1 MFGVENYIHEIDAW
15 VSSDDHETNTR
26 SRKNIPLI
34 ITGEQ
39 GCGKSSVMAHW
50 LDFHQRS
57 HKKNNDFVV
66 VHFAHKSPADRVYF
80 YSLYRMFNRLREE
93 FDIKQKMPI
102 LEDKLRVYFSR
113 WLELAN
119 AKRESELKRQRIIL
133 IFDGI
138 ERYRDSS
145 GKEETP
151 DWIPTESPNGV
162 YLVYV
167 VSQESR
173 SFKILMNKAK
183 LTLTIGKL
191 NAHVRDQMLAA
202 VLENYPLDEM
212 EKMEMRVKW
221 TSQLIATDERCA
233 NALFTSL
240 LLNLLFVKSMQFPL
254 FPIELVEKCGNSE
267 ALFIAAMDFYCTT
280 DVLKKVLACLALTRS
295 GLTEDELKIL
305 TGVQFEQ
312 FYDMVAIFSVFISSY
327 QGLYQIC
334 VDSFREIVLQRLI
347 LNPVAFHLDIADVVE
362 SQRFTVRNVQEQVHH
377 LYESGNWMR
386 LKDKLVSLEVFCVLM
401 TPDYKLELA
410 MYWQKLESCHF
421 DVVQEYNRSLELFV
435 ENNHLG
441 NQELFVLVVQFC
453 RLFKELT
460 DFETEL
466 TPEFKHPHLRGQFE
480 LKEINLLEEVR
491 SIPGMYSE
499 KQLSAIEEHEQF
511 NIENNI
517 SREQLKESILKMIQ
531 EGSPQRSQPK
541 FYYYKRW
548 LWIQFPWGALDV
560 YSNLSQ
566 TMGKFNSFHEVVSQE
581 IERELGVVTLK
592 IINKSAMHQ
601 EQSRKEVKIRKP
613 LRTSG
618 SESRLNRSTGSK
630 VYSFL
635 PKLSISKNELSGIF
649 TPTQSLTE
657 EQYLKTVQPPKFR
670 PHGKTVSNVDRD
682 FSFDVMF
689 KELTPE
695 NVLVKLGAQV
705 VHYSN
710 HEIAKKVKE
719 NHELQRTFNK
729 LANERK
735 QKLMQL
741 AGLQSQ
747 LAKSVDKA
755 REQEEIRQQIHKLQH
770 KIESTYER
778 LNKEEL
784 ERKRLEQVVVSC
796 FKNPARN
803 DEWERSLDKYIS
815 NIKTY
820 VDLEMKEIEQYELEK
835 EQLNSK
841 IKEFEMLFKDKIV
854 YQNHTIDRVAEQF
867 MMKANFK
874 ETLING
880 ERRRQRVIR
889 LSNLP
894 KKLEYYR
901 EQLREQ
907 EKKRKTLAGMK
918 TAIKEKLAEC
928 QAVFTKLQESGF
940 ITHPSEMINIIFQLE
955 KNEELKVTQ
964 SRLEAKIYELEREKE
979 TLQTKLK
986 FFKQKQR
993 EVPLVSTSTLTEQID
1008 SLQLHNAA
1016 SEKHLTQISILVKK
1030 QELLVVECSAIVE
1043 HIRKMLK
1050 MPEEFAVEK
1059 GEICGTL
1066 SKCGERLIDFER
1078 KIRKVLGFSAYSQFI
1093 RTFPEILSVQ
1103 QVACSNAD
1111 NIRVKIS
1118 SPEAEMLSGTE
1129 RDAGE
1134 KWKMETKGKRR
1145 R

>member
-1 MFGVENYIHEIDAW
+1 MENYIHEIDAW
-15 VSSDDHETNTR
+15 ASSDDHEANVR
-26 SRKNIPLI
+26 SRKNVPLI

-39 GCGKSSVMAHW
+39 GSGKSSVMAHW

-57 HKKNNDFVV
+57 HKKNNDYVV
-66 VHFAHKSPADRVYF
+66 VHFAKRSPSDRLYY
-80 YSLYRMFNRLREE
+80 YSLHRMFSRLREE

-119 AKRESELKRQRIIL
+119 AKRESQLKRQRIIL
-133 IFDGI
+133 VFDGI
-138 ERYRDSS
+138 ERYRDST

-151 DWIPTESPNGV
+151 DWIPTDSPSGV
-162 YLVYV
+162 YLIYV

-183 LTLTIGKL
+183 SIITIGKL
-191 NAHVRDQMLAA
+191 STHVRDQMLAA
-202 VLENYPLDEM
+202 VLESYQFEEM
-212 EKMEMRVKW
+212 ERIETRVRQA
-221 TSQLIATDERCA
+221 SHFLASDERCA

-240 LLNLLFVKSMQFPL
+240 LLNLMFVKSMQFPQ
-254 FPIELVEKCGNSE
+254 FPFELAEKCGNCE
-267 ALFIAAMDFYCTT
+267 ALFTAAIDYYCTT
-280 DVLKKVLACLALTRS
+280 DVLKKVLACLALTRT

-312 FYDMVAIFSVFISSY
+312 FYDLVSLFSVSISSY
-327 QGLYQIC
+327 QGLYQVC
-334 VDSFREIVLQRLI
+334 VDSFRDIITQRLI
-347 LNPVAFHLDIADVVE
+347 QNPSAFHLDIADVVE

-386 LKDKLVSLEVFCVLM
+386 LKDKLISLEVFCVLM

-441 NQELFVLVVQFC
+441 NQDLFVLVVQFC

-480 LKEINLLEEVR
+480 LKEINLLEEVKNV
-491 SIPGMYSE
+491 PGMYSE
-499 KQLSAIEEHEQF
+499 KQLSAIEEKEQF

-517 SREQLKESILKMIQ
+517 SREQLKESILKLIQ
-531 EGSPQRSQPK
+531 EGDPLRSQPK

-566 TMGKFNSFHEVVSQE
+566 TIGKFNSSHEVVSQE
-581 IERELGVVTLK
+581 VERELGVVTLK
-592 IINKSAMHQ
+592 IINESALRHEKS
-601 EQSRKEVKIRKP
+601 RREVKT
-613 LRTSG
+613 RTSVKTSA
-618 SESRLNRSTGSK
+618 SESRLNRSLGSK
-630 VYSFL
+630 AYAFL
-635 PKLSISKNELSGIF
+635 PKLAISKNEISGIF

-657 EQYLKTVQPPKFR
+657 EQFLKTVQPPKFR
-670 PHGKTVSNVDRD
+670 PRGKAASNVDRD

-719 NHELQRTFNK
+719 NFDLQKTFNR

-735 QKLMQL
+735 QKLLQL

-755 REQEEIRQQIHKLQH
+755 REQEEIRQQVHKLQH
-770 KIESTYER
+770 KIEATYER

-784 ERKRLEQVVVSC
+784 ERKRLEQVVICC

-820 VDLEMKEIEQYELEK
+820 VVLEMKEIEQYELER

-918 TAIKEKLAEC
+918 AAIKEQLTEC
-928 QAVFTKLQESGF
+928 QTVFTRLQESGF
-940 ITHPSEMINIIFQLE
+940 ITHPREMINIIFQLE
-955 KNEELKVTQ
+955 RNEELKVTQ
-964 SRLEAKIYELEREKE
+964 SRLEGKIYELEREKE

-986 FFKQKQR
+986 FFKQKQK
-993 EVPLVSTSTLTEQID
+993 EVPQASTSTLTEQVD
-1008 SLQLHNAA
+1008 FLQLQNAA
-1016 SEKHLTQISILVKK
+1016 ADKRFAQISLVAKK

-1043 HIRKMLK
+1043 HVRKMLK
-1050 MPEEFAVEK
+1050 LPEDFSLEK

-1066 SKCGERLIDFER
+1066 GRAGERLIDFER
-1078 KIRKVLGFSAYSQFI
+1078 KVRKVLGFSDYDQFKE
-1093 RTFPEILSVQ
+1093 TFPEILSVQ

-1118 SPEAEMLSGTE
+1118 SPEAELLSGSG
-1129 RDAGE
+1129 RSSGE
-1134 KWKMETKGKRR
+1134 KWKAEVKVKRR